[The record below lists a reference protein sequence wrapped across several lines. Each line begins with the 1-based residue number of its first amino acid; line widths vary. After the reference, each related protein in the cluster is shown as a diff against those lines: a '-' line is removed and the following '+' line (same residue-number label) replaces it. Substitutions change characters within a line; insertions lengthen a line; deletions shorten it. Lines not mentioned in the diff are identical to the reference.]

1 MLLRKMKTSLLIRIR
16 RPGLIA
22 CAAFLTT
29 TALAL
34 VGGAAS
40 TPQSSKPTEGALASG
55 QSVKLPEAISREVT
69 VWNFGQPT
77 ARRETLSREVTVFN
91 FQEPA
96 HP

>member
-1 MLLRKMKTSLLIRIR
+1 MKTSPLIRIR
-16 RPGLIA
+16 RPRLIA
-22 CAAFLTT
+22 GTVLLTT

-34 VGGAAS
+34 LRGAAS
-40 TPQSSKPTEGALASG
+40 TPQFSKPTEGALASG

-96 HP
+96 RP